1 MFMLIAIEKLQL
13 FWIASIVKLKLI
25 LSTLVLEGTI
35 AIALGTSPQMV
46 VDAKKNWPNH
56 YQPFMPISN
65 HHYQPLFPE
74 QSTEPV
80 RDFLS
85 KYKIWAGFASPP
97 TWGESQRSKPQPYIY
112 SARYGG
118 IAQCCVFQRLAGVY
132 LCEWWCVLSWI
143 HFSQLYWNIFS

>member
-1 MFMLIAIEKLQL
+1 MFMLIVIE
-13 FWIASIVKLKLI
+13 IASILNCFNIEIVEI
-25 LSTLVLEGTI
+25 NTQYSVQEGTI
-35 AIALGTSPQMV
+35 AIALGTSPLMV
-46 VDAKKNWPNH
+46 VDAKRTG
-56 YQPFMPISN
+56 
-65 HHYQPLFPE
+65 
-74 QSTEPV
+74 STIINVLCRSLIIIINFFFLNNQLEPV